1 MYDKSKKVTGNLVVV
16 GNDNVE
22 KALRKFK
29 KKVADSG
36 LLQDLRERESY
47 EKPTT
52 ARKKAKSA
60 AKRRWQKKLEAEQL
74 PKKLY

>member
-1 MYDKSKKVTGNLVVV
+1 MNDRFKKVTGNLVVV
-16 GNDNVE
+16 MQDNVE

-29 KKVADSG
+29 KKVSDSG
-36 LLQDLRERESY
+36 LLQDLRDRESY

-52 ARKKAKSA
+52 RRKRAKSSA
-60 AKRRWQKKLEAEQL
+60 RRRWQKKLAAEQL